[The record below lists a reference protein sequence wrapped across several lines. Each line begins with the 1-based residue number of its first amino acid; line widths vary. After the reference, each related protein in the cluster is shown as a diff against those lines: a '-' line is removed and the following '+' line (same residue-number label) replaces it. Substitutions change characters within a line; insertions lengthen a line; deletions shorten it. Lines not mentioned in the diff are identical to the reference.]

1 MISHNQYISLLN
13 LCWLLLS
20 VTTRGQRL
28 WTNFITSAPVV
39 QSSQSHFPQ
48 HWYYYRWNLYP
59 CSNKL
64 IQGKMQFSFPWSW
77 ISISFTEKSRKK
89 VAAENEKF
97 NFYPANPAS
106 LSATF
111 INFMQLEI
119 RCCFI
124 LPTFA
129 NIAVISRLFLV

>member
-39 QSSQSHFPQ
+39 ESITLSSTLILLPLKLISLQQ
-48 HWYYYRWNLYP
+48 
-59 CSNKL
+59 KL